1 MEHPLFSYLPLQSA
15 NDTRW
20 DIWKFSTQHPH
31 SATGVW
37 GLSDYGI
44 FVLKFA
50 LYLFLRNK
58 SLKLSKKILQISPF
72 SPKSQA
78 HPAIPLFHFLNLKI
92 PESAESGKIT
102 QKWQPWPS
110 TIQSFLKNMLFSQ
123 FKKFRL
129 WDIWTLN
136 IVRDIITDSTLP
148 IVSLTY
154 SSTSQHLLAARNDG
168 SLLAWDSPHNHKKSP
183 RFPPFINL
191 TLQ

>member
-1 MEHPLFSYLPLQSA
+1 MTHEQSRVIENFLKFKTRTFSELEHPLFSYLPLQSA

-123 FKKFRL
+123 FKKKHSRFQAL
-129 WDIWTLN
+129 VIQYQQDCTAQLISLFFYSFQFFNQSSVSTVSQSVTL
-136 IVRDIITDSTLP
+136 V
-148 IVSLTY
+148 
-154 SSTSQHLLAARNDG
+154 
-168 SLLAWDSPHNHKKSP
+168 
-183 RFPPFINL
+183 
-191 TLQ
+191 